1 MTDELPTHRKKK
13 VEIVVE
19 VARAPRIL
27 RMLTEKGAT
36 GYTVVPNLGGKGR
49 RGMRGGADVVQVFDN
64 VMIIAVTTEEI
75 ARAILTESQSLLKDY
90 VGIVYMSDVEVVR
103 DEHF

>member
-1 MTDELPTHRKKK
+1 MTDDLQTHRKKK

-27 RMLTEKGAT
+27 RMITEKGAT

-64 VMIIAVTTEEI
+64 VMIVVVTTADV
-75 ARAILTESQSLLKDY
+75 ARAILAESQGLLKDY